1 MVFKNSQL
9 LKIIKSVINI
19 LWVLQWA
26 VLISITIYVLLLILN
41 VDFFNVDVLKG
52 FKIHFSKIDFL
63 NPIVIDGE
71 EHLVKMTNG
80 EGRLHIENFN
90 QGFIYM
96 RILAAF
102 IDSFLYLLIL
112 FFLRKIFK
120 NLTTNQ
126 FFIPENG
133 VLLRKIGFTI
143 ITLAILPAIIHF
155 ITDAMVLNSLQ
166 LEGVTLKN
174 EFDFDLQ
181 TILLGILVFVISI
194 VFLRGIE
201 LKKDQELTI

>member
-1 MVFKNSQL
+1 MVLRNSQI
-9 LKIIKSVINI
+9 LKIIKSIVSI

-26 VLISITIYVLLLILN
+26 VLISIIIYVLLLILN

-63 NPIVIDGE
+63 KPIVIDGK
-71 EHLVKMTNG
+71 EHIIKLTNG

-90 QGFIYM
+90 QSFIYM
-96 RILAAF
+96 RIFGAF

-112 FFLRKIFK
+112 YFLRKIFK
-120 NLTTNQ
+120 NLTSNQ
-126 FFIPENG
+126 YFIPENG

-143 ITLAILPAIIHF
+143 IALAILPAIIHF
-155 ITDAMVLNSLQ
+155 ITDAMVLSSLQ

>member
-1 MVFKNSQL
+1 MAFKNSQL

>member
-1 MVFKNSQL
+1 MALRNSQI
-9 LKIIKSVINI
+9 LKIIKSIVSV

-26 VLISITIYVLLLILN
+26 VLISIIIYVLLLILN

-52 FKIHFSKIDFL
+52 FKVHFAKIDFIK
-63 NPIVIDGE
+63 PIVIDGK
-71 EHLVKMTNG
+71 EHIVKLTNG
-80 EGRLHIENFN
+80 EGRLHIENYN
-90 QGFIYM
+90 QSFIYM
-96 RILAAF
+96 RILGAF

-112 FFLRKIFK
+112 YLLRNIFK

-143 ITLAILPAIIHF
+143 IALAIVPAIIHF

-166 LEGVTLKN
+166 IEGVTFKN
-174 EFDFDLQ
+174 EFNFDLQ